1 MSREVASEPLRRV
14 THFILNFYGPSWF
27 KIKSNSSCRN
37 GANNFFYL
45 VQLFRELDA
54 LDQAVVRPVLK
65 NNCYFAHAENILL
78 AAFSDSDMEICRFS
92 VEQIIRAREKQ
103 TNSNIPVRVFDKK
116 DITLNL
122 AATSFINMIDWDQ
135 RNVTSPPMLSHL
147 SNDQL
152 TYTHP
157 ILLPDVPCHSQ
168 AVERTIKDVSAASCK
183 VYGRKSRHGMVLQ
196 SKKSRLEIPIID
208 SKKDFINS

>member
-54 LDQAVVRPVLK
+54 LYQAVVRPVLK

-78 AAFSDSDMEICRFS
+78 AAAI
-92 VEQIIRAREKQ
+92 
-103 TNSNIPVRVFDKK
+103 
-116 DITLNL
+116 
-122 AATSFINMIDWDQ
+122 
-135 RNVTSPPMLSHL
+135 
-147 SNDQL
+147 
-152 TYTHP
+152 
-157 ILLPDVPCHSQ
+157 
-168 AVERTIKDVSAASCK
+168 ERTIKDVSAASCK

-196 SKKSRLEIPIID
+196 SKKSRLEIPKID
-208 SKKDFINS
+208 SKKDFVNS

>member
-1 MSREVASEPLRRV
+1 MDCKWCKNKQILRRKGV
-14 THFILNFYGPSWF
+14 E
-27 KIKSNSSCRN
+27 
-37 GANNFFYL
+37 NFFFL
-45 VQLFRELDA
+45 
-54 LDQAVVRPVLK
+54 
-65 NNCYFAHAENILL
+65 
-78 AAFSDSDMEICRFS
+78 
-92 VEQIIRAREKQ
+92 
-103 TNSNIPVRVFDKK
+103 
-116 DITLNL
+116 
-122 AATSFINMIDWDQ
+122 MISYIF
-135 RNVTSPPMLSHL
+135 THL

-196 SKKSRLEIPIID
+196 SKKSRLEIPKIG

>member
-14 THFILNFYGPSWF
+14 THFILNFTDPLGS
-27 KIKSNSSCRN
+27 KLNRILL
-37 GANNFFYL
+37 A
-45 VQLFRELDA
+45 EM
-54 LDQAVVRPVLK
+54 AVVRPVLK

-78 AAFSDSDMEICRFS
+78 AAVSDSDMEIRRFS

-103 TNSNIPVRVFDKK
+103 TNSNIPVSVFDKK

-135 RNVTSPPMLSHL
+135 SNVTSPPMLSHL

-183 VYGRKSRHGMVLQ
+183 VYGRKSCHGMVLQ
-196 SKKSRLEIPIID
+196 SKKSRLEIPKTD